1 MTQEEIVKFQ
11 EKILSW
17 YIENKRDLPWRS
29 TKDPYK
35 ILVSEIMS
43 QQTQISRVIPKYEA
57 WLQKFPDVQSLA
69 TAPVSEVLIYW
80 SGLGYNRRAL
90 NLQRA
95 AKILAKQ
102 SSLNDER
109 SSQRLPRTIKW
120 PKTTRELTKLPGIG
134 QYTASAVACFAF
146 DAQIPVID
154 TNIRKVIA
162 VEFFQGQLPD
172 EKIIADIAREIL
184 PKGRASEWN
193 QALMDYSSL
202 VLKTIKIPIAK
213 QSHFKS
219 SDRWYRGQTV
229 KLLLEIKRISFS
241 GLLDYFADKN
251 PIDGE
256 RLETILSKLAK
267 DGLVDYED
275 NAISM
280 RE

>member
-1 MTQEEIVKFQ
+1 MTQGEILKFQ

-17 YIENKRDLPWRS
+17 YEENKRELPWRS

-57 WLQKFPDVQSLA
+57 WLQRFPTIKSLA
-69 TAPVSEVLIYW
+69 EAPAAEVLRYW

-90 NLQRA
+90 NLQKTAQAIVNSGRNA
-95 AKILAKQ
+95 
-102 SSLNDER
+102 
-109 SSQRLPRTIKW
+109 LPTSVE
-120 PKTTRELTKLPGIG
+120 ELKKLPGIG
-134 QYTASAVACFAF
+134 QYTASAVACFAY

-162 VEFFQGQLPD
+162 AEFFQGQLPD
-172 EKIIADIAREIL
+172 EKTIADIAREIL

-193 QALMDYSSL
+193 QALMDFSSL
-202 VLKTIKIPIAK
+202 VLKSVKIPIAK

-229 KLLLEIKRISFS
+229 KLLLEIKKISFS
-241 GLLDYFADKN
+241 GLLDYFADIN

-256 RLETILSKLAK
+256 RLDALLHKLSK
-267 DGLVDYED
+267 DGLVDYKD
-275 NAISM
+275 RTISI
-280 RE
+280 R